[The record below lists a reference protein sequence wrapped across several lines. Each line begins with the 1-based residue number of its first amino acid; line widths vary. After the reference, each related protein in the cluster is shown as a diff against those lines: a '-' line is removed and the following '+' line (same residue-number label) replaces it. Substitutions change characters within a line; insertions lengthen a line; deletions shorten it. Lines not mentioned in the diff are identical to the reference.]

1 MYLINNKK
9 AAAYI
14 RLSSE
19 EEIQQTSIDNQLEII
34 TAYCNQNNLVLV
46 DIYTD
51 DGYTGTTFNRPAF
64 KRMLQDLDAGIVN
77 CVITKDVSRLGRTM
91 LGVGRYIDEYFVNN
105 NIRYISIMEGYD
117 SAVNNIEESMGIR
130 LFLNDYYVKECSK
143 RSLNRIRKKAQETN
157 ITALGC
163 YGYIKDKEGNLLIDE
178 EVVDNVRFIFNE
190 YKNGKSKKEIA
201 NSLNER
207 NILTPL
213 SYKKQRGYYLN
224 RVNQEI
230 STLWNENMLCDI
242 LKNGQYTGDA
252 YNLIKAHRRCE
263 TSYKKHPPLIVKNTH
278 PAIISHELFEE
289 VKRIRESRKTKKSE
303 PLNIEKLSKFLYC
316 PVCGKAYN
324 ACTRSLSKSFTY
336 SHNNCNVSFNSN
348 LIHDTLYRLA
358 LKHLNEIKAD
368 PKKFERKVIESKID
382 LKQFKMIMDELSKER
397 NKLDDSIQA
406 LFEEYIEGNL
416 TKEEY
421 QDRLEIFNDDLNYL
435 TKEENK
441 LKLSKYKET
450 QASKQA
456 SDFLM
461 EIFNMNI
468 KHISKVELIKMVINK
483 VILTKVNGELII
495 HNIEYKF

>member
-9 AAAYI
+9 VAAYI
-14 RLSSE
+14 RLSSD
-19 EEIQQTSIDNQLEII
+19 EEIQQTSIDNQMDII
-34 TAYCNQNNLVLV
+34 TAYCNQSNLVLV
-46 DIYTD
+46 NIYTD

-64 KRMLQDLDAGIVN
+64 KRMLEDLDAGIVD
-77 CVITKDVSRLGRTM
+77 CVITKDVSRLGRSL

-117 SAVNNIEESMGIR
+117 SAVNNNEESMGLR
-130 LFLNDYYVKECSK
+130 LFLNDYYAKECSK
-143 RSLNRIRKKAQETN
+143 RTFNRIRKKAKETN

-163 YGYIKDKEGNLLIDE
+163 YGYKKDKDGNLLIDE
-178 EVVDNVRFIFNE
+178 EVVDNVRFIFKE

-201 NSLNER
+201 ASLNER

-213 SYKKQRGYYLN
+213 AYKKQRGYYLN
-224 RVNQEI
+224 KNNEDYSSI
-230 STLWNENMLCDI
+230 WNESMLGDI
-242 LKNGQYTGDA
+242 LKNGQYTGDS
-252 YNLIKAHRRCE
+252 YNLTHARRRCD
-263 TSYKKHPPLIVKNTH
+263 TSYKRHSPLIIKNTH
-278 PAIISHELFEE
+278 LAIISHELFEE
-289 VKRIRESRKTKKSE
+289 VKKIRESRKTYKGESS
-303 PLNIEKLSKFLYC
+303 NIEKLNKMLYC
-316 PVCGKAYN
+316 PVCGKAYCASTN
-324 ACTRSLSKSFTY
+324 KNRKSFIY
-336 SHNNCNVSFNSN
+336 SHNGCSVSLSNN

-358 LKHLNEIKAD
+358 LKHLNDIKAD

-382 LKQFKMIMDELSKER
+382 LKQFKMIMDELSLER
-397 NKLDDSIQA
+397 KKLDDSIQII
-406 LFEEYIEGNL
+406 FEEYIEGNL
-416 TKEEY
+416 SKEEY
-421 QDRLEIFNDDLNYL
+421 QARLEILNDDLNYL

-468 KHISKVELIKMVINK
+468 KHISKVELIKRVINK
-483 VILTKVNGELII
+483 VVLTKVNGEMII

>member
-9 AAAYI
+9 VAAYI
-14 RLSSE
+14 RLSHDDP
-19 EEIQQTSIDNQLEII
+19 IQQTSIDNQIEII

-46 DIYTD
+46 NIYTD

-64 KRMLQDLDAGIVN
+64 KRMLEDLDAGVVN

-105 NIRYISIMEGYD
+105 NIRYISIMENFD
-117 SAVNNIEESMGIR
+117 SAVNNNEESMGLR

-163 YGYIKDKEGNLLIDE
+163 YGYIKDKDGNLLIDE

-190 YKNGKSKKEIA
+190 YKNGKSRKEIA

-207 NILTPL
+207 KILTPL
-213 SYKKQRGYYLN
+213 VYKKQRGYYPN
-224 RVNQEI
+224 KSEEDFSSI
-230 STLWNENMLCDI
+230 WNENMICDI

-252 YNLIKAHRRCE
+252 YNLTRPHRRCE
-263 TSYKKHPPLIVKNTH
+263 TSYKRQAPLIIKNTH

-289 VKRIRESRKTKKSE
+289 VRSISKSRKKNKGE
-303 PLNIEKLSKFLYC
+303 PLNIEKLSKMLYC
-316 PVCGKAYN
+316 PICNKAYSAN
-324 ACTRSLSKSFTY
+324 TDRNRNSFMY
-336 SHNNCNVSFNSN
+336 FHKHCSVSFNNN
-348 LIHDTLYRLA
+348 LVHDTLYRLA

-368 PKKFERKVIESKID
+368 PKKFEHKVIESKVD
-382 LKQFKMIMDELSKER
+382 LKQYKLILDELSLER
-397 NKLDDSIQA
+397 KKLDDSIQL

-416 TKEEY
+416 SKEDY
-421 QDRLEIFNDDLNYL
+421 QGRLEILNDDLNYL
-435 TKEENK
+435 AKEENK

-468 KHISKVELIKMVINK
+468 KHISKVELIKRVINK
-483 VILTKVNGELII
+483 VVLTKVNGEMII

>member
-14 RLSSE
+14 RLSSD

-34 TAYCNQNNLVLV
+34 TAYCNQNNLVLI
-46 DIYTD
+46 DIYID
-51 DGYTGTTFNRPAF
+51 DGYTGTIFNRPAF

-117 SAVNNIEESMGIR
+117 SAVNNNEESMGIR
-130 LFLNDYYVKECSK
+130 LFLNDYYAKECSK
-143 RSLNRIRKKAQETN
+143 RTFNRLRKKAKETN

-163 YGYIKDKEGNLLIDE
+163 YGYKKDKDGNLLIDE
-178 EVVDNVRFIFNE
+178 EVVDNVRYIFNE
-190 YKNGKSKKEIA
+190 YKNGKSNKEIA
-201 NSLNER
+201 DSLNER

-213 SYKKQRGYYLN
+213 AYKKQRGYYLN
-224 RVNQEI
+224 RKKEE
-230 STLWNENMLCDI
+230 TMPLWNDNTICDI

-252 YNLIKAHRRCE
+252 YNLMNARRRCD
-263 TSYKKHPPLIVKNTH
+263 TSYKRHSPLIIKNTH

-289 VKRIRESRKTKKSE
+289 VKKIRESRKTKTGE
-303 PLNIEKLSKFLYC
+303 PLNIEKLNKMLYC
-316 PVCGKAYN
+316 PVCGKAYCASTSKN
-324 ACTRSLSKSFTY
+324 RKSFTY
-336 SHNNCNVSFNSN
+336 SHNDCSVSFNNN
-348 LIHDTLYRLA
+348 LIHDTLHRLA
-358 LKHLNEIKAD
+358 LKHLNEIKTD

-382 LKQFKMIMDELSKER
+382 LKQFKMIMDELSLER
-397 NKLDDSIQA
+397 NKLDDSIQS

-416 TKEEY
+416 SKEEY
-421 QDRLEIFNDDLNYL
+421 QERLEIFNDDLNYL

-468 KHISKVELIKMVINK
+468 KHISKVELIKRVINK
-483 VILTKVNGELII
+483 VILTKVNGEMII